1 MGIYETE
8 LGYVVRET
16 IEGLDVYEDETIVCN
31 LNGKRLNDYRV
42 EVGDED
48 TDIDDDKLETAIK
61 EQIEVME
68 FLDYQQGYC

>member
-1 MGIYETE
+1 MGVYETE

-16 IEGLDVYEDETIVCN
+16 IEGLDVYEDGQIVCN

-48 TDIDDDKLETAIK
+48 TDMDDDKLEAAIK

-68 FLDYQQGYC
+68 FLDDQQGNF